1 MGSGKS
7 SAAIEYVNQSKDNV
21 IYVTP
26 YLSEVERIVKACR
39 RRSIKQ
45 PIAEGGVKLND
56 AIKLIQQG
64 KCIAATH
71 SLLARFTL
79 DMADI
84 IREGEYVLI
93 VDEAINATESL
104 NYDKENIADILAMID
119 DGIITIGKDGVTLRW
134 NPDVPCYMADQR
146 RLREQME
153 GGTLLCYGKQ
163 LLLWEF
169 PFKLLDAF
177 KEVIVLTY
185 QFDALPMRHYMSL
198 HGIEYDYIGVE
209 RLGGKYRFTDGRM
222 PDLQGVPY
230 RDKVHIFEGKNNALG
245 GDCVTST
252 AYSKSWYN
260 KQKKNGTLGEV
271 KKKLSSVCRHYWKGI
286 SCADILWTTFE
297 DYRYSKGGI
306 GGAGYQSKYAPCN
319 ARGTNEYGERHHVC
333 YTVNV
338 YMNPVI
344 RNYLT
349 SKGVTLNEE
358 DYALAQMLQFI
369 WRSAIRNGEDIY
381 VYVPSMR
388 MRSLLRQW
396 LDGKRPIGGDSKI
409 SA

>member
-26 YLSEVERIVKACR
+26 YLEEVKRIVKACWR
-39 RRSIKQ
+39 RGIKQ
-45 PIAEGGVKLND
+45 PVAKDGIKLND
-56 AIKLIQQG
+56 AVELIKQG

-71 SLLARFTL
+71 QLLARFKL

-84 IREGEYVLI
+84 IRNGDYVLI
-93 VDEAINATESL
+93 IDEAVNAIDSL
-104 NYDKENIADILAMID
+104 NYKQRDIKDILSMID
-119 DGIITIGKDGVTLRW
+119 DGMITVGEDGVTLRW
-134 NPDVPCYMADQR
+134 NPDAKCYLQSHR
-146 RLREQME
+146 ELREQME
-153 GGTLLCYGKQ
+153 GGTLLCYGKK

-222 PDLQGVPY
+222 SDPQGVPY
-230 RDKVHIFEGKNNALG
+230 RDKVHIFEGDNNALG
-245 GDCVTST
+245 GDCVKST
-252 AYSKSWYN
+252 AYSKGWY
-260 KQKKNGTLGEV
+260 KKRKKPEGLKEV
-271 KKKLSSVCRHYWKGI
+271 QTELHSVCRYRWQGVP
-286 SCADILWTTFE
+286 SADILWTTFKE
-297 DYRYSKGGI
+297 YKHWLKGD
-306 GGAGYQSKYAPCN
+306 GYTKGFLACN
-319 ARGTNEYGERHHVC
+319 ARATNAYGNRHYVC
-333 YTVNV
+333 YAVNM

-349 SKGVTLNEE
+349 SKGVILNEE